1 MLFARMTLLAECR
14 DHVTRTSL
22 LADIFEIYLSRIL
35 IYSSIAMYFENFIYE
50 IEGFQITTDD
60 SS

>member
-50 IEGFQITTDD
+50 I
-60 SS
+60 